1 MGIPLVRDHTET
13 VAGAALRSVTC
24 EHCRAQF
31 VYVLTREVSETAVGL
46 MTVDQSARDAAKA
59 TAEENLDQ
67 QLAEGVDPVPCPRC
81 GRYQAAMVEEIRQWK
96 YTWMFLVGLLG
107 FIAPFGVFVYL
118 IGIRFQFASLSSTA
132 WTVIAVATIVGP
144 LFGGLMWWLRD
155 WRARQFDPNADD
167 LQDPWTIS
175 EARAMTREEFE
186 RDGPRRLLEPIV
198 EERASRAASDLWF
211 THFIAVATG
220 LAFAGIGIWGFT
232 ETGADLW
239 QGFRSKNWPTAPAE
253 LKLAEVDT
261 ETFRKKERWVTRET
275 LRVEYSYLVQ
285 EQEYTGTR
293 YRFGKTSS
301 TNAGEM
307 RTLAAELERAPQLEI
322 RHAPGNPSVSV
333 MVPGLTAHQ
342 SMVALLLFG
351 CLVGG
356 LGLCGVSQWH
366 YSRLR
371 RKQPTPAFENAV

>member
-13 VAGAALRSVTC
+13 VAGVAIRSVTC
-24 EHCRAQF
+24 EHCCEQF
-31 VYVLTREVSETAVGL
+31 VYVLSREVSETAVGL
-46 MTVDQSARDAAKA
+46 LTVEPNAREAARA
-59 TAEENLDQ
+59 TARENLDQ
-67 QLAEGVDPVPCPRC
+67 QLSEGVDPVPCPRC

-118 IGIRFQFASLSSTA
+118 IGIRFQFASLSTTA

-144 LFGGLMWWLRD
+144 LFGGMMWWLRG
-155 WRARQFDPNADD
+155 WRARQFDPNSDD
-167 LQDPWTIS
+167 LRNPWAIA

-198 EERASRAASDLWF
+198 EERASRAASDLSF

-261 ETFRKKERWVTRET
+261 ETFRKKEQWVTRET
-275 LRVEYSYLVQ
+275 LRI
-285 EQEYTGTR
+285 EYTYTVQGQQYTGSR

-301 TNAGEM
+301 TNVGEI
-307 RTLAAELERAPQLEI
+307 RTLAGELKRSPQFDI
-322 RHAPGNPSVSV
+322 RYAPGNPKVSV
-333 MVPGLTAHQ
+333 VVPGLTSHQ
-342 SMVALLLFG
+342 SMVTLLLLG

-356 LGLCGVSQWH
+356 VGLCGVSQWH

-371 RKQPTPAFENAV
+371 RKQPSPAFENAV